1 MISGRKT
8 KMQMIEPMTTTL
20 RPRKRATRWYRLV
33 SWLFARKA
41 VSEAIATQVHF
52 NASPEAVWNH
62 IMLYE
67 EVPRQPPFL
76 LRALLPHPLRTEGDK
91 TCVGATV
98 LCVYREGDLVKR
110 ITRVVPPH
118 LLQFEVIEQRLGIE
132 GCTLALSG
140 SYQIH
145 PCGDATDVVL
155 ITNYR
160 AYLRPRFLWRPLEAL
175 LVGELHNHIL
185 DGVRAAIPLTNRGV
199 LPVVAESLTPQ
210 CAPLGGLACTVS
222 QLSSRRY

>member
-8 KMQMIEPMTTTL
+8 KMHVAEPAPTTL
-20 RPRKRATRWYRLV
+20 RPRKHGARWCRLV

-41 VSEAIATQVHF
+41 VSETVATRVHF
-52 NASPEAVWNH
+52 NTSPAAVWNH

-67 EVPRQPPFL
+67 EVPGQPPLL
-76 LRALLPHPLRTEGDK
+76 LRALLPHPVRTEGDK

-98 LCVYREGDLVKR
+98 RCAYRKGDLVKR
-110 ITRVVPPH
+110 ITSVEPPH

-132 GCTLALSG
+132 GCTRTLGG

-145 PCGDATDVVL
+145 PCGNAADVVL

-160 AYLRPRFLWRPLEAL
+160 AHLRPRFLWRPLEAL
-175 LVGELHNHIL
+175 LVGQLHNHIL
-185 DGVRAAIPLTNRGV
+185 DGVRGAIPSTNRGV
-199 LPVVAESLTPQ
+199 LPAVAVSLTPQ
-210 CAPLGGLACTVS
+210 CAPLGDLACTVS
-222 QLSSRRY
+222 QSCSRR